1 MKIKIEFHYTYLIM
15 LLGFVL
21 TGSFRNIII
30 LTSIILIH
38 ELGHYLA
45 SIITNIKVDKIIIY
59 PYGGLT
65 RINDKINISINRE
78 LLVSISGII
87 FQSIYYYI
95 IINMNIFRTSTIEL
109 FNLYHYSILY
119 FNILP
124 IYPLDGSKIIDLL
137 LSKIIPYRISN
148 IITIIISII
157 MIIIISSINIFITYN
172 YTYII
177 ILFILSYDIYKFI
190 RELDYLYNRFL
201 LERYLYNIKYKKIS
215 IIKNK
220 NNMFKNRSHII
231 NNKKEEL
238 VLKKMFDNR

>member
-1 MKIKIEFHYTYLIM
+1 M
-15 LLGFVL
+15 

-95 IINMNIFRTSTIEL
+95 IINMNIFRNSTIEL

-124 IYPLDGSKIIDLL
+124 IYPLDGSKIINLL

-177 ILFILSYDIYKFI
+177 ILLILLYDIYKFV

-201 LERYLYNIKYKKIS
+201 LERYLYNIKYRRVS
-215 IIKNK
+215 VIKNK

-231 NNKKEEL
+231 NNKKEAE